1 MSTKVLIADDH
12 QAVRAGVTAMLV
24 GTEFEV
30 AAVATT
36 SDEAVSYTMACKP
49 DVVLLDLRMGEDDG
63 LEAVAR
69 IKAERPDTKVLLFTV
84 AENIA
89 AMIQARELGADGYL
103 VKDVGRDVFL
113 AAMRRLAI
121 GKRVWTRRQLRQIGT
136 AKRRS
141 YSRKEYVGLTEREQQ
156 VLTQIVRGQTN
167 DEIAVTLEVDVETV
181 KQHVKG
187 LLSKLAVEDRTQAAL
202 WAIRTGA
209 VT

>member
-1 MSTKVLIADDH
+1 MLTKVLIADDH
-12 QAVRAGVTAMLV
+12 QAVRAGITAMLV

-36 SDEAVSYTMACKP
+36 CDQAVRYTLACDP
-49 DVVLLDLRMGEDDG
+49 VVVVLDLRMGEGDG
-63 LEAVAR
+63 LDVLAR
-69 IKAERPDTKVLLFTV
+69 IKAERPDSKVLLFTL

-103 VKDVGRDVFL
+103 TKDADRDVFL
-113 AAMRRLAI
+113 AAMRRLAD

-136 AKRRS
+136 AKRRR
-141 YSRKEYVGLTEREQQ
+141 YAIKEYVGLTEREQQ

-167 DEIAVTLEVDVETV
+167 DEIATVLEVDVETV

-187 LLSKLAVEDRTQAAL
+187 LLGKLVVEDRTQAAL

-209 VT
+209 VC